1 MSHVTSRH
9 IDIIS
14 QINRRRHRYGTD
26 VCRLRYLNFNI
37 YVCVTNQLYIHM
49 TNEHGLVIINH
60 VLSEESQYL
69 SANDMRENENILLG
83 KFILS
88 LSINIYK

>member
-26 VCRLRYLNFNI
+26 VCRLRNLNFNL
-37 YVCVTNQLYIHM
+37 YVCVTNQLYI
-49 TNEHGLVIINH
+49 
-60 VLSEESQYL
+60 
-69 SANDMRENENILLG
+69 
-83 KFILS
+83 
-88 LSINIYK
+88 